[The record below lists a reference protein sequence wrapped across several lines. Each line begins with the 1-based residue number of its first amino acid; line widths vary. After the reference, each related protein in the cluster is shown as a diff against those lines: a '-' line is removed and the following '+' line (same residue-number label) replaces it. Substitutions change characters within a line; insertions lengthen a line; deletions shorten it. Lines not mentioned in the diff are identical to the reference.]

1 MQHRL
6 EQHFLL
12 AGVHRAVG
20 VDDGAQSIAPAAHA
34 LELGHHP
41 ALLFQNKLDGALE
54 HERPIVGAVVFHGQI
69 SRLERQ
75 RRRVRLGGVAPALLG
90 AQGAAGTVEQA
101 HNGNVG
107 REMIARTMK
116 EQQVEQIGERRI
128 AHGEHPRCAH
138 EEQRRQRHNKAMV
151 AALALEGAG
160 APIDE
165 RAEQL
170 EPLDPGRSILGN
182 RLDAGHQPGV
192 EHLNE
197 SRGDCFV
204 AVLLY

>member
-1 MQHRL
+1 
-6 EQHFLL
+6 
-12 AGVHRAVG
+12 
-20 VDDGAQSIAPAAHA
+20 
-34 LELGHHP
+34 
-41 ALLFQNKLDGALE
+41 
-54 HERPIVGAVVFHGQI
+54 
-69 SRLERQ
+69 
-75 RRRVRLGGVAPALLG
+75 
-90 AQGAAGTVEQA
+90 
-101 HNGNVG
+101 
-107 REMIARTMK
+107 MK